1 MKYVLGCVILFSL
14 FFFYV
19 LIQHAQGFEMQSSQ
33 YKIKWGNINIGA
45 SGQSAPGQYKL
56 STTIGQATA
65 GQMRQF
71 DDVGYVVSA
80 GFQYWHTIIP
90 FTFTV
95 SKTNINLGTLDP
107 NTERTDTATLSVS
120 YGGAGFY
127 QVTAIEE
134 GKLSMMSGEFIIDT
148 NCNSGCSETVA
159 NIWNSNTAYGFGY
172 SMAGEDVPA
181 DFSDVGCTPNCY
193 RRFADRTTGEN
204 PSVIMTSQN
213 VTWIVPTITPVVKD
227 VIHAST
233 ITFKGIASGTQ
244 TGGTYRTTITFV
256 ATPSI

>member
-1 MKYVLGCVILFSL
+1 MKYVVRYIVLCSL
-14 FFFYV
+14 FFFFV
-19 LIQHAQGFEMQSSQ
+19 LIHHAHGFEMQSNQ

-45 SGQSAPGQYKL
+45 SNQASPGQYKL
-56 STTIGQATA
+56 STTIGQSAA
-65 GQMRQF
+65 GKMKQF
-71 DDVGYVVSA
+71 DEVGYVVSA

-95 SKTNINLGTLDP
+95 SKTRIDLGTLDP
-107 NTERTDTATLSVS
+107 NTERTDSATLSVS

-134 GKLSMMSGEFIIDT
+134 EKLSMMSGEYIDDT
-148 NCNSGCSETVA
+148 DCDGGCSETTA
-159 NIWNSNTAYGFGY
+159 GKWSSNSAYGFGY
-172 SMAGEDVPA
+172 SMSGEDVPS
-181 DFSDVGCTPNCY
+181 DFSDAGCSPNCY
-193 RRFADRTTGEN
+193 RRFSDRSASEN
-204 PSVIMTSQN
+204 PSIIMTSQN

-227 VIHAST
+227 VIHQST
-233 ITFKGIASGTQ
+233 ITFKGVASGAQ